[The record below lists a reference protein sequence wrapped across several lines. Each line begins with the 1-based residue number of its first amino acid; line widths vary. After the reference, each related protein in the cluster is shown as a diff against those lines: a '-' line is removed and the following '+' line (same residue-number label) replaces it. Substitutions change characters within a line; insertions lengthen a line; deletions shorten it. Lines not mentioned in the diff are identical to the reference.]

1 MIPTEENN
9 LPNGNACTKFP
20 LTKREIEII
29 TLICREYSTK
39 QIASELVIS
48 PFTVETHTKRIRK
61 KFGVFTIV
69 GVAVAAIQNKIITP
83 ALVLLYPSFLF
94 SDLFE
99 IFSPETVLSF
109 QL

>member
-1 MIPTEENN
+1 MISTEENN
-9 LPNGNACTKFP
+9 RPNGNAYTNLR

-69 GVAVAAIQNKIITP
+69 GVAVAAVQNKIIIP
-83 ALVLLYPSFLF
+83 ALALLYPSFLF

-99 IFSPETVLSF
+99 IFSPELIS
-109 QL
+109 